1 MLKAENIFLAFNT
14 VILKK
19 VDLQIDR
26 GEVLG
31 LVGKSGAGKSSLLKI
46 LSGNL
51 QTNSGKVFFDHK
63 ELPPAQDLLIPGY
76 KKIELVNQD
85 FKLDSYHTVEEN
97 IREAILYLPN
107 EFREKRIKKMLRLF
121 ELKHLA
127 NEKAHLISGGEQQR
141 VAIARSVAKNPDFLL
156 LDEPF
161 GNLDTLLKNKLKQ
174 YIQEIR
180 AEENTGIVLV
190 SHDAQDVLGMSDS
203 ICLLKNGVLSKKY
216 GCEEIY
222 YDLKNLA
229 QSQLFGYVNKVVI
242 NGQEE
247 RFRPDEYEINNSGI
261 PIQFIRSNF
270 TGGYYE
276 NIFISENKERIV
288 LNSTMR
294 MDHVSNINVS
304 RKKFN

>member
-1 MLKAENIFLAFNT
+1 MLKAENIFLSFNS

-19 VDLQIDR
+19 VTIQLNR

-51 QTNSGKVFFDHK
+51 APSSGNVFFDQIQ
-63 ELPPAQDLLIPGY
+63 LPQVSDLLIPGY

-85 FKLDSYHTVEEN
+85 YKLDHYHTVEEN
-97 IREAILYLPN
+97 IRESILFLPN
-107 EFREKRIKKMLRLF
+107 EVREKRIKKMLGIF

-127 NEKAHLISGGEQQR
+127 KEKAHLISGGEQQR
-141 VAIARSVAKNPDFLL
+141 VAIARAVAKKPDFLL

-161 GNLDTLLKNKLKQ
+161 GHLDTLLKNKLKQ

-180 AEENTGIVLV
+180 TEENIGILLV
-190 SHDAQDVLGMSDS
+190 SHDAQDLLGMSDN
-203 ICLLKNGVLSKKY
+203 ICLIKNGVVSKKY
-216 GCEEIY
+216 GCEEIF

-229 QSQLFGYVNKVVI
+229 QSQLFGYVNNISIDGNEV
-242 NGQEE
+242 
-247 RFRPDEYEINNSGI
+247 RFRPDEYEIDNTGI
-261 PIQFIRSNF
+261 PVQFIQSNF

-276 NIFISENKERIV
+276 NIFLSQNKERII
-288 LNSTMR
+288 LNSIEKMN
-294 MDHVSNINVS
+294 HVSFINVR
-304 RKKFN
+304 RKKIN